1 MSLMVSGKQ
10 SIRLMA
16 THDLEL
22 VLAWR
27 NHKEIRRYMYT
38 QHEITLAEHS
48 AWFDRVSQDSSRQL
62 LIFESDQVP
71 LGFINIH
78 QIGLGG
84 IADWGFYADP
94 AAPKGTGKKLGQ
106 LALKFAFTHAKLH
119 KVCGQSLEQNV
130 RSIKFHLHLGFKQEG
145 TLREQH
151 YDGQGYNDIVCF
163 GLLASEWKINS
174 LEV

>member
-1 MSLMVSGKQ
+1 MTLMVSGKQ

-16 THDLEL
+16 IQDLEL

-48 AWFDRVSQDSSRQL
+48 AWFDRVSQDSSRHL
-62 LIFESDQVP
+62 LIFEDDKVP
-71 LGFINIH
+71 LGFVSIH
-78 QIGLGG
+78 QIGSGEIG
-84 IADWGFYADP
+84 DWGFYADP
-94 AAPKGTGKKLGQ
+94 AAPKGTGRKLGQ

-119 KVCGQSLEQNV
+119 KICGQSLRHNS

-145 TLREQH
+145 ILREQH
-151 YDGQGYNDIVCF
+151 YDGQRYHDIVCF
-163 GLLASEWKINS
+163 GLLAADWNINT